1 MKNYKTACPKISCG
15 HLQDRGD
22 CLREVLTILGFDWEN
37 FDGVLIW
44 IDGCLWEVVSYERR
58 PHREA

>member
-37 FDGVLIW
+37 FDGVNLDRW
-44 IDGCLWEVVSYERR
+44 LLMGGGLL
-58 PHREA
+58 